1 MGGIGPGRKEY
12 IVPRLS
18 EAIAECDI
26 VVGYKK
32 YLQLIG
38 KEFLKDKETK
48 AFGMRKERQRAE
60 FAVSEALKGKNVLVV
75 SSGDPGIYGMS
86 GLILEESSKNNI
98 QVEIIPGITAA
109 LAASALL
116 GSPLICDFAV
126 ISLSDLLVPWEQII
140 KRLGAIA
147 SGDMVIV
154 VYNPASKGR
163 VWQFNE
169 ALKLLSKYR
178 KPETPVGIVKN
189 AYRDAEEVI
198 ITDFKDI
205 NDHSIDMNTVIIIG
219 NSQTKIL
226 NGKMINPRGYK

>member
-18 EAIAECDI
+18 EVIAECDI

-38 KEFLKDKETK
+38 KEILKDRETK

-60 FAVSEALKGKNVLVV
+60 FAVSEALKGKNVLVI

-116 GSPLICDFAV
+116 GSPLICDFSV
-126 ISLSDLLVPWEQII
+126 LSLSDLLVPWEQII
-140 KRLGAIA
+140 KRLDASA

-154 VYNPASKGR
+154 VYNPASRGR
-163 VWQFNE
+163 IWQFNE

-178 KPETPVGIVKN
+178 KPETPIGIVKN
-189 AYRDAEEVI
+189 AYRDAEEII
-198 ITDFKDI
+198 ITNFKDI
-205 NDHSIDMNTVIIIG
+205 KDHSIDMNTVIIIG
-219 NSQTKIL
+219 NSQTKVL
-226 NGKMINPRGYK
+226 SGKMINPRGYK